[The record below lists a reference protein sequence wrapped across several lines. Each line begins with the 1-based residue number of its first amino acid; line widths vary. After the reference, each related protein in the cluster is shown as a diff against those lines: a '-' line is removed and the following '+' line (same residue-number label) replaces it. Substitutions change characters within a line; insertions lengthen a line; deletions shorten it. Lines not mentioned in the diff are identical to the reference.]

1 VNSKRENAAIVGVG
15 AVACAACCAGPI
27 IGFLGALGLLAGIA
41 LFGTI
46 GLAAAA
52 VVVLVI
58 VRRRRRQS
66 TACATPGATSVV
78 VEITSRSAV
87 THEWSGPCRR

>member
-1 VNSKRENAAIVGVG
+1 MSSKKENAAIVGVG

-27 IGFLGALGLLAGIA
+27 IGFVGALGLLAGVA

-52 VVVLVI
+52 TVLLVL
-58 VRRRRRQS
+58 VRRRRLRPNV
-66 TACATPGATSVV
+66 CATPDAAAVA
-78 VEITSRSAV
+78 VEITSAR
-87 THEWSGPCRR
+87 TRR

>member
-1 VNSKRENAAIVGVG
+1 MSTKRENAAIVGVG

-46 GLAAAA
+46 GMAAAA
-52 VVVLVI
+52 VVLLVI
-58 VRRRRRQS
+58 MRRRRQQP
-66 TACATPGATSVV
+66 TACATPDATTVA
-78 VEITSRSAV
+78 VEITPVRI
-87 THEWSGPCRR
+87 RR